1 MKSSNI
7 WIYANESTGGS
18 WLALSRPVSKPGAP
32 TRGGDEHAAPAH
44 STAEAC
50 FGCVDWFSY
59 DRLEH
64 PRVDSSWQAT
74 AAR

>member
-1 MKSSNI
+1 MKSSQI

-18 WLALSRPVSKPGAP
+18 WLTLPRSVSKAGALQ
-32 TRGGDEHAAPAH
+32 RGGDHAAPAH

-64 PRVDSSWQAT
+64 TRVDSSWQAT